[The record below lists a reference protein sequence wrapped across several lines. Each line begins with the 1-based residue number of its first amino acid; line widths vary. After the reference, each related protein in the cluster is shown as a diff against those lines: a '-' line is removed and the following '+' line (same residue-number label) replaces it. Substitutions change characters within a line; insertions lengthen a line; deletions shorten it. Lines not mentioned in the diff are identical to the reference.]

1 MILNLLGMCSK
12 WSLLPN
18 MFITI
23 IEHVDAD
30 IEVWL
35 QMKIEVLWLNWCF
48 FQTGFTSLHLA
59 CLKGHADIVPLLSK
73 KRADVNQQVTEVL
86 WFVKYGCT
94 WICLLLYFLI
104 WAYWRFKNNCF
115 SRHTCTC
122 PVLICH
128 ELNKYSLIDCIAS
141 IMYMYLKQSC
151 IKVIVKCYCYYSY
164 LHSK

>member
-1 MILNLLGMCSK
+1 MKSSTKYVHNYNWACRCWY
-12 WSLLPN
+12 WSLITNENRSALIKL
-18 MFITI
+18 MFLSDWIHI
-23 IEHVDAD
+23 PSSSMFKRSCWHSAFAVEKKSRC
-30 IEVWL
+30 ES
-35 QMKIEVLWLNWCF
+35 
-48 FQTGFTSLHLA
+48 TSHR
-59 CLKGHADIVPLLSK
+59 GI
-73 KRADVNQQVTEVL
+73 
-86 WFVKYGCT
+86 VKYGCT
-94 WICLLLYFLI
+94 WICLLFYFLS
-104 WAYWRFKNNCF
+104 WAYRRFKNNCF